1 MNQTR
6 FLRQSLLAAP
16 RTTTATFTSSKQNN
30 SAKEIK
36 NGTEARTLLMKGVD
50 ELANTVA
57 VTLGPKGKNVLI
69 EQSYGGP
76 KITKDGVTV
85 AKAIE
90 LEDKY
95 QNMGAKLVQDVA
107 NNTNEQAGDG
117 TTTATVLARA
127 IAKAGFEAVSKGANP
142 NEIRKGVMIAVEA
155 VTQGLQDMSRAVT
168 SSEEIAQVAT
178 ISANNNRD
186 IGDLISAAIDKVGG
200 DGVITVKDGKTL
212 LDELEV
218 IEGMKF
224 DRGYISPYFINSAKG
239 QKVEYQNALVLLC
252 QSKISNV
259 QDIIP
264 VLELANGHKKPL
276 LIVAEDVDGEA
287 LTALVINR
295 LKIGLQVAAVK
306 APGFGDNRKHT
317 LKDIAIATGATV
329 FGDDMGLKLE
339 DIQITDLGVVGELQ
353 VTKDDTL
360 MMKGNGDADEVRS
373 RCEQIEDEIRATN
386 SDYEKEKFRERL
398 AKLSGGVAVIKVGGG
413 SEVEVNERKDRVEDA
428 LNATKAAAA
437 EGIVP
442 GGGTALIRCANLL
455 DNIEVASADVKLG
468 VEIVREALY
477 QPCTAIV
484 ANTGINPAV
493 VVEKVSSNKDTN
505 FGYNAATGEF
515 VDLVEAGIIDPV
527 KVVRIALNDAAGVA
541 SLLTTTEAVITE
553 LPKDDPAP
561 PMGGMGGG
569 MGGMGGMM

>member
-1 MNQTR
+1 M
-6 FLRQSLLAAP
+6 L
-16 RTTTATFTSSKQNN
+16 
-30 SAKEIK
+30 
-36 NGTEARTLLMKGVD
+36 
-50 ELANTVA
+50 
-57 VTLGPKGKNVLI
+57 
-69 EQSYGGP
+69 
-76 KITKDGVTV
+76 
-85 AKAIE
+85 
-90 LEDKY
+90 
-95 QNMGAKLVQDVA
+95 
-107 NNTNEQAGDG
+107 
-117 TTTATVLARA
+117 
-127 IAKAGFEAVSKGANP
+127 
-142 NEIRKGVMIAVEA
+142 AVEV
-155 VTQGLQDMSRAVT
+155 VTRGLHNMAKAVT

-178 ISANNNRD
+178 ISSNNNRG
-186 IGDLISAAIDKVGG
+186 IGDLISTAMDKVGR

-212 LDELEV
+212 KDELEV
-218 IEGMKF
+218 IKGMRF

-239 QKVEYQNALVLLC
+239 QKLEYENAVVLLN
-252 QSKISNV
+252 QGKISNIG
-259 QDIIP
+259 DIVP
-264 VLELANGHKKPL
+264 ALELANSQKRPL

-306 APGFGDNRKHT
+306 APGFGDNRKNT
-317 LKDIAIATGATV
+317 MKDIAIATGATV

-339 DIQITDLGVVGELQ
+339 DIQLTDLGQVGEL
-353 VTKDDTL
+353 VITKDDTL
-360 MMKGNGDADEVRS
+360 MMKGAGDASEVEA
-373 RCEQIEDEIRATN
+373 RCQQIQDEIKSTQ

-398 AKLSGGVAVIKVGGG
+398 AKLAGGVAVIKVGGG

-455 DNIEVASADVKLG
+455 DNIEVASSDVKLG
-468 VEIVREALY
+468 IEIVREALY
-477 QPCTAIV
+477 QPCTSIV

-493 VVEKVSSNKDTN
+493 VVEKVSSNNDTN

-553 LPKDDPAP
+553 LPKDDPVP

-569 MGGMGGMM
+569 MGGMSGM